1 MTIGDSTLDDTT
13 IDAIAD
19 HVLHAQTTATAI
31 HKLTIDHPTMTVADG
46 YRVQNALRG
55 KYLAAGH
62 RLVGWKAGLT
72 SKAKMQQMGVD
83 KPGVGF
89 LTDRMAV
96 AEGAKVNIGE
106 LVHPKV
112 ECEVALV
119 LDRDLPTHGC
129 TVDDVVAATAFV
141 VPAIEIIDSR
151 YEDFKFDLQ
160 SVLADNSSSSRF
172 VLGSRGTRLSAID
185 RRTLGLAM
193 VKNGDLIATG
203 ASAAVMGD
211 PAAAVAVVAN
221 IVGSLGA
228 QVQAGHV
235 VLSGGITE
243 AYAVVAGDHVSV
255 RFQSIGTVDVGF
267 VDPAAG

>member
-1 MTIGDSTLDDTT
+1 MTITPAEVAHL
-13 IDAIAD
+13 AD

-31 HKLTIDHPTMTVADG
+31 QKLTIDHPAMTVDDG
-46 YRVQNALRG
+46 YLVQNALRAR
-55 KYLAAGH
+55 YVETGH
-62 RLVGWKAGLT
+62 RVIGWKAGLT
-72 SKAKMQQMGVD
+72 SRAKMLQMGVSR
-83 KPGVGF
+83 PSVGF

-96 AEGAKVNIGE
+96 ADGSKVEMAG

-112 ECEVALV
+112 ECEVAFV
-119 LDRDLPTHGC
+119 LDRDLPTSGC
-129 TVDDVVAATAFV
+129 TVDDVIAATAFV

-160 SVLADNSSSSRF
+160 SVIADNSSSSRF
-172 VLGSRGTRLSAID
+172 VLGSQGRRLADID

-193 VKNGDLIATG
+193 VHNGELITTG

-211 PAAAVAVVAN
+211 PAAAVALVAD

-228 QVQAGHV
+228 RLEAGMV

-243 AYAVVAGDHVSV
+243 AYAVAAGDHVSA
-255 RFQSIGTVDVGF
+255 RFQAIGTVDIGF
-267 VDPAAG
+267 A